1 MNPYNNRD
9 IYLWFGQYTRK
20 YMLLNKGD
28 QYPIALKII
37 HCQRVRQEALLLG
50 KALNLSSSDLCVL
63 EATGL
68 LHDIG
73 RFKQYT
79 RYKTFVDSVSVNHA
93 EYGAYILNEN
103 SILKKFSGKEEAQII
118 KAISYHNSLNLPLN
132 EDDDV
137 LFLTRIIRDADKLD
151 IWRVFINHN
160 KLRSE
165 QQNGTVDLDLP
176 NAPTYSEK
184 AFADIVSKKNVDYS
198 HVSNKNDFALMRLS
212 WIYDV
217 NFAHTFNEILKRDYL
232 AFLKLHLPHDGRIVK
247 VFEEAQNYVE
257 KRAADGI

>member
-9 IYLWFGQYTRK
+9 IYLWFGQYTKK
-20 YMLLNKGD
+20 YMLLNKEE

-37 HCQRVRQEALLLG
+37 HCQRVRREAVLLG
-50 KALNLSSSDLCVL
+50 KVLNLSDSDLSVL

-73 RFKQYT
+73 RFKQYS
-79 RYKTFVDSVSVNHA
+79 RYKTFADSVSVNHA
-93 EYGAYILNEN
+93 EYGAHILSEN
-103 SILKKFSGKEEAQII
+103 SALKKFSEKEEARII

-151 IWRVFINHN
+151 IWRVFINYKN
-160 KLRSE
+160 LRKE
-165 QQNGTVDLDLP
+165 QQNSTVDLDLP
-176 NAPTYSEK
+176 GTPKYSEK
-184 AFADIVSKKNVDYS
+184 ALADIISKQNVDYR
-198 HVSNKNDFALMRLS
+198 HVINKNDFALMRLG

-217 NFAHTFNEILKRDYL
+217 NFTYTFKEILKRDYL
-232 AFLKLHLPHDGRIVK
+232 TSLKLSLPQDDKIEK
-247 VFEEAQNYVE
+247 VFEEAQAYVE
-257 KRAADGI
+257 NRATEDF